1 MMRVKRKPVSSPWTG
16 VSSTDRVPRYTPA
29 VIQLRSVVRAFGPTR
44 PVLRGLDLDVAD
56 GELVAVVGRSG
67 AGKTTLLNVIGGL
80 DTGYEGS
87 VEVSGKRLA
96 ELDDRSL
103 SAFRNR
109 SVGFVFQAYNLL
121 DHLTVA
127 ENVELPS
134 LFADAGPRASSRRE
148 LRQRAREAL
157 GAVGLADRADDRPA
171 VLSGGERQRVAIARA
186 LLQRAPLLLCD
197 EPTGN
202 LDEATG
208 AEVAELLR
216 SIRLAGGA
224 TAVVTTHDR
233 AICRL
238 ADRVL
243 ELRDGLLGTA
253 ALSGAAGAF
262 S

>member
-1 MMRVKRKPVSSPWTG
+1 
-16 VSSTDRVPRYTPA
+16 
-29 VIQLRSVVRAFGPTR
+29 VIQLRSVSRAFDAQR
-44 PVLRGLDLDVAD
+44 PVLRGLDLDVAE
-56 GELVAVVGRSG
+56 GEVVAVVGRSG

-80 DTGYEGS
+80 DAGYRGS
-87 VEVSGKRLA
+87 VEVAGRRLA
-96 ELDDRSL
+96 ELDDREL

-127 ENVELPS
+127 ENVLLPS
-134 LFADAGPRASSRRE
+134 LFTRDRIGAGGRSD
-148 LRQRAREAL
+148 LQQRAAVAL
-157 GAVGLADRADDRPA
+157 AAVGLADRRDDRPS

-186 LLQRAPLLLCD
+186 LLQRAPVLLCD

-208 AEVAELLR
+208 VDVAELLQEVR
-216 SIRLAGGA
+216 RARGV
-224 TAVVTTHDR
+224 TVVVTTHDR

-243 ELRDGLLGTA
+243 ELRDGQLV
-253 ALSGAAGAF
+253 AAGAV
-262 S
+262 SGGTGR

>member
-1 MMRVKRKPVSSPWTG
+1 
-16 VSSTDRVPRYTPA
+16 
-29 VIQLRSVVRAFGPTR
+29 VIQLRSVSRAFDEQR
-44 PVLRGLDLDVAD
+44 PVLCGLDLDVAE
-56 GELVAVVGRSG
+56 GEMVAVVGRSG
-67 AGKTTLLNVIGGL
+67 AGKTTLLNVVGGL
-80 DTGYEGS
+80 DAGYQGS
-87 VEVSGKRLA
+87 VEVAGRRLA
-96 ELDDRSL
+96 DLDDRAL

-127 ENVELPS
+127 ENVVLPS
-134 LFADAGPRASSRRE
+134 MFARTRVGAEAHRE
-148 LRQRAREAL
+148 AREHAL
-157 GAVGLADRADDRPA
+157 TALAAVGLADRCDDRPA

-208 AEVAELLR
+208 AEVAELLQEVHR
-216 SIRLAGGA
+216 SRGV
-224 TAVVTTHDR
+224 TVVVATHDR

-243 ELRDGLLGTA
+243 ELRDGVLVAEGAGVVATEA
-253 ALSGAAGAF
+253 AP
-262 S
+262 

>member
-1 MMRVKRKPVSSPWTG
+1 
-16 VSSTDRVPRYTPA
+16 
-29 VIQLRSVVRAFGPTR
+29 VIQLRSVSRAFNAQR
-44 PVLRGLDLDVAD
+44 PVLRGLDLDVAE

-80 DTGYEGS
+80 DAGYHGS
-87 VEVSGKRLA
+87 VEVAGRCLA
-96 ELDDRSL
+96 ELDDRAL

-127 ENVELPS
+127 ENVVLPS
-134 LFADAGPRASSRRE
+134 LFAGARVGAGGHRE
-148 LRQRAREAL
+148 ARERAL
-157 GAVGLADRADDRPA
+157 AALAAVGLADRCDDRPA

-202 LDEATG
+202 LDEVTG
-208 AEVAELLR
+208 ADVAELLQEVR
-216 SIRLAGGA
+216 RARGV
-224 TAVVTTHDR
+224 TVVVTTHDR
-233 AICRL
+233 VICRL

-243 ELRDGLLGTA
+243 ELCDGLLVAAG
-253 ALSGAAGAF
+253 ALSGETAQ
-262 S
+262 

>member
-1 MMRVKRKPVSSPWTG
+1 M
-16 VSSTDRVPRYTPA
+16 
-29 VIQLRSVVRAFGPTR
+29 IQLRSVVRVFDRER
-44 PVLRGLDLDVAD
+44 PVLRGLDLDVGA
-56 GELVAVVGRSG
+56 GELLAVVGRSG

-80 DTGYEGS
+80 DTGFEGS
-87 VEVSGKRLA
+87 VEVCGQRLD

-134 LFADAGPRASSRRE
+134 LFATAAIGAEGRRKLRDRA
-148 LRQRAREAL
+148 QEAL
-157 GAVGLADRADDRPA
+157 AAVGLGDRGNDRPA

-186 LLQRAPLLLCD
+186 VLQGAPLLLCD

-202 LDEATG
+202 LDQATA
-208 AEVAELLR
+208 AEVAGLLR
-216 SIRLAGGA
+216 SLQRSGV
-224 TAVVTTHDR
+224 TVVAATHDGE
-233 AICRL
+233 ISRL

-243 ELRDGLLGTA
+243 ELRDGVLV
-253 ALSGAAGAF
+253 AAGRLGPLEA
-262 S
+262 SP

>member
-1 MMRVKRKPVSSPWTG
+1 M
-16 VSSTDRVPRYTPA
+16 
-29 VIQLRSVVRAFGPTR
+29 IQLRSVSRAFNAQR
-44 PVLRGLDLDVAD
+44 PVLRGLDLDVAE

-80 DTGYEGS
+80 DAGYHGS
-87 VEVSGKRLA
+87 VEVAGRCLA
-96 ELDDRSL
+96 ELDDRAL

-127 ENVELPS
+127 ENVVLPS
-134 LFADAGPRASSRRE
+134 LFA
-148 LRQRAREAL
+148 RARVGAGGHREARERAL
-157 GAVGLADRADDRPA
+157 AALAAVGLADRCDDRPA

-202 LDEATG
+202 LDEVTG
-208 AEVAELLR
+208 ADVAELLQEVR
-216 SIRLAGGA
+216 RARGV
-224 TAVVTTHDR
+224 TVVVTTHDR
-233 AICRL
+233 VICRL

-243 ELRDGLLGTA
+243 ELCDGLLVAAG
-253 ALSGAAGAF
+253 ALSGETAQ
-262 S
+262 

>member
-1 MMRVKRKPVSSPWTG
+1 
-16 VSSTDRVPRYTPA
+16 
-29 VIQLRSVVRAFGPTR
+29 VIQLRSVSRTFDAQR
-44 PVLRGLDLDVAD
+44 PVLRGLDLDVAE

-80 DTGYEGS
+80 DAGYQGS
-87 VEVSGKRLA
+87 VEVGGRRLA
-96 ELDDRSL
+96 ELDDREL

-127 ENVELPS
+127 ENVLLPS
-134 LFADAGPRASSRRE
+134 LFT
-148 LRQRAREAL
+148 RARVGAGGHREARARAL
-157 GAVGLADRADDRPA
+157 AALSAVGLADRCDDRPA

-186 LLQRAPLLLCD
+186 LLQRAPVLLCD

-208 AEVAELLR
+208 ADVAELLQEVR
-216 SIRLAGGA
+216 RARGV
-224 TAVVTTHDR
+224 TVVVTTHDR
-233 AICRL
+233 AIRRL

-243 ELRDGLLGTA
+243 ELRDGLLVP
-253 ALSGAAGAF
+253 AGAV
-262 S
+262 SGEEAP

>member
-1 MMRVKRKPVSSPWTG
+1 
-16 VSSTDRVPRYTPA
+16 
-29 VIQLRSVVRAFGPTR
+29 VIRLRSLSRSFDGR
-44 PVLRGLDLDVAD
+44 RHVLRGLDLDVAA

-67 AGKTTLLNVIGGL
+67 AGKTTLLNVVGGL

-87 VEVSGKRLA
+87 AEVAGLRLA
-96 ELDDRSL
+96 DLDDRAL

-109 SVGFVFQAYNLL
+109 SVAFVFQAYNLL
-121 DHLTVA
+121 DHLSVA

-134 LFADAGPRASSRRE
+134 LFARSRSGSESHGE
-148 LRQRAREAL
+148 LRERALAAL
-157 GAVGLADRADDRPA
+157 ASVGLADRHDDRPG

-208 AEVAELLR
+208 ADVTVLLQELHN
-216 SIRLAGGA
+216 AGGV
-224 TAVVTTHDR
+224 TMVVATHDR

-238 ADRVL
+238 ANRVL
-243 ELRDGLLGTA
+243 ELREGTLTA
-253 ALSGAAGAF
+253 PGAEAVEATR
-262 S
+262 

>member
-1 MMRVKRKPVSSPWTG
+1 MCGHPTEGPG
-16 VSSTDRVPRYTPA
+16 YTPA
-29 VIQLRSVVRAFGPTR
+29 VIHLRSVSRTFDVQRA
-44 PVLRGLDLDVAD
+44 VLQDLDLDVGE

-80 DTGYEGS
+80 DTGYLGS

-96 ELDDRSL
+96 ELGDRQL

-121 DHLTVA
+121 EHLTVA
-127 ENVELPS
+127 ENVTLPQV
-134 LFADAGPRASSRRE
+134 FA
-148 LRQRAREAL
+148 RARNAVESGADVRRRAVAAL
-157 GAVGLADRADDRPA
+157 DRVGLADRADDRPA

-208 AEVAELLR
+208 AQVVELLR
-216 SIRLAGGA
+216 GVHGAGGV
-224 TAVVTTHDR
+224 TVVVATHDR

-243 ELRDGLLGTA
+243 ELREGT
-253 ALSGAAGAF
+253 LVGRGRDPVEAGP
-262 S
+262 